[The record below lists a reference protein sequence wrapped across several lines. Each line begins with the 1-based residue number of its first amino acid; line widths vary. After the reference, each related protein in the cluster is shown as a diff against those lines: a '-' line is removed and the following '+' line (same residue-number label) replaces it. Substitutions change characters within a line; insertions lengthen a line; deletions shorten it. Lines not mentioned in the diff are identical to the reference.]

1 LSTEEAFSPL
11 SYPSLHDPERER
23 IEAESRIRGHAAGYA
38 AGLREAA
45 GVAAAAAERAE
56 TERRDTA
63 RDAAARLAHAVQVL
77 ESAASALTRSA
88 LPVIASVEETL
99 CAAALELAE
108 AVIGYELAD
117 GANSARSV
125 VARAIASAPPFPVHT
140 VRLHPAD
147 LARVRAAGACPA
159 GVDLAADPA
168 LAPGDAV
175 AEYADGFLDARIST
189 ALARVRAALTEGA
202 A

>member
-1 LSTEEAFSPL
+1 MSTEESFSPL
-11 SYPSLHDPERER
+11 TYPSLHDPARER
-23 IEAESRIRGHAAGYA
+23 LEAESRVRGHAAGYA

-45 GVAAAAAERAE
+45 GHAAVAAERADA
-56 TERRDTA
+56 ERLDAA
-63 RDAAARLAHAVQVL
+63 RESAARLAHAVQVL

-88 LPVIASVEETL
+88 VPVITDVEETL

-117 GANSARSV
+117 GGNSARSV
-125 VARAIASAPPFPVHT
+125 VARAITAPLPFTVHT

-147 LARVRAAGACPA
+147 LAAVRAAGAAPA
-159 GVDLAADPA
+159 EVGLVPDPA

-175 AEYADGFLDARIST
+175 AEYADGFLDSRIST
-189 ALARVRAALTEGA
+189 ALARVRTALTGSA